1 MTRTDDDSWDIASG
15 VGSTAVMVAA
25 ARATETASD
34 NPLISDPFAAV
45 LVGGGELA
53 ELMGKLT
60 ALPGTAPEFAVPAGA
75 SAGRDVRQHRFA
87 QRAWKPYCT
96 GGVQLRWLDD

>member
-25 ARATETASD
+25 ARATETSRD

-60 ALPGTAPEFAVPAGA
+60 ALQDTAPEFAVPAGQRRTRCSPTSIR
-75 SAGRDVRQHRFA
+75 SARLEAVLHWRSTAPVAR
-87 QRAWKPYCT
+87 
-96 GGVQLRWLDD
+96 